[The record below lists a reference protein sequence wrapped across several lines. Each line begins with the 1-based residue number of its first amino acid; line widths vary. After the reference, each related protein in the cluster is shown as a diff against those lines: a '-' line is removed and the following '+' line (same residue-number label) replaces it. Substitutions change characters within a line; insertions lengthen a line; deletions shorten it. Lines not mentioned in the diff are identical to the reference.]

1 MLETFLQEI
10 PAQALGKA
18 QDINLDIPYENC
30 NSEINDLLGRTVLL
44 GGKRLRPLLTYLMGK
59 FFGVEESRLDACAQS
74 IEMVHAASLAHDDV
88 VDNAS
93 TRRGRDSINAATSN
107 KHAVLAGDYL
117 LASVITNLCKQ
128 ESPVLVSEMSRV
140 IMDLAE
146 GEWIQLDAIDKKD
159 YSVEL
164 IQTIALKKTASVMS
178 WCAVSPAI
186 LSNQSEEVVELARQ
200 FGVHLGLGFQLMDD
214 TLDFGGNSQKDAH
227 LDMENGV
234 ISAVYFEWLSSHPEK
249 LAAFREGAEF
259 KSLFNED
266 GLENAIESVKKQ
278 AHANLDR
285 AEEILHEIARKAKT
299 EKSFEELEKDLKP
312 LAFILRFI
320 GRRDF

>member
-10 PAQALGKA
+10 PAHALGKA

-30 NSEINDLLGRTVLL
+30 NQEINDLLGRTVLL
-44 GGKRLRPLLTYLMGK
+44 GGKRLRPLLTYLMGA
-59 FFGVEESRLDACAQS
+59 FFDVDEARLDVCAQS

-93 TRRGRDSINAATSN
+93 TRRGRDSINAASSN
-107 KHAVLAGDYL
+107 KEAVLAGDYL

-128 ESPVLVSEMSRV
+128 ELPILVSEMSKV

-146 GEWIQLDAIDKKD
+146 GEWIQLDAIEKKD
-159 YSVEL
+159 YTEEL
-164 IQTIALKKTASVMS
+164 IRTIALKKTSSVMS

-186 LSNQSEEVVELARQ
+186 LSNQSDEVIELARQ
-200 FGVHLGLGFQLMDD
+200 FGVHIGLGFQLMDD

-234 ISAVYFEWLSSHPEK
+234 ISAVYFDWLVNHPEK
-249 LAAFREGAEF
+249 LEAFKNGSDF

-266 GLENAIESVKKQ
+266 GLNESIENVKGQ

-299 EKSFEELEKDLKP
+299 DKSYEELESDLKP

>member
-10 PAQALGKA
+10 PASALGKA
-18 QDINLDIPYENC
+18 QSLNMDVPYESC
-30 NSEINDLLGRTVLL
+30 NEEINGLLGRTVFL
-44 GGKRLRPLLTYLMGK
+44 GGKRLRPLLTYLLGE
-59 FFGVEESRLDACAQS
+59 FFGVEEKRLDVCAQS

-93 TRRGRDSINAATSN
+93 TRRGNDSINAASSN
-107 KHAVLAGDYL
+107 KQAVLAGDYL
-117 LASVITNLCKQ
+117 LASVITNLCK
-128 ESPVLVSEMSRV
+128 EATPVLVEEMSKV

-146 GEWIQLDAIDKKD
+146 GEWIQLEAIDKKD
-159 YSVEL
+159 YSAEL
-164 IQTIALKKTASVMS
+164 IRTIALKKTASVMS

-186 LSNQSEEVVELARQ
+186 LANQNEEVVELARQ

-227 LDMENGV
+227 LDLENGV
-234 ISAVYFEWLSSHPEK
+234 ISAVYFEWLCNHPEK
-249 LAAFREGAEF
+249 LKAFKEGANF
-259 KSLFNED
+259 KDLFSEE
-266 GLENAIESVKKQ
+266 GLDIAVESVKAQ

-299 EKSFEELEKDLKP
+299 EKSFEELEAALKP
-312 LAFILRFI
+312 LAFILKFI

>member
-18 QDINLDIPYENC
+18 QDINLDIPYEKC
-30 NSEINDLLGRTVLL
+30 NEEINHLLGKTVLL
-44 GGKRLRPLLTYLMGK
+44 GGKRLRPLLTYLMGR
-59 FFGVEESRLDACAQS
+59 FFGVDDEKLDACAQS

-93 TRRGRDSINAATSN
+93 TRRGRDSINAASSN

-117 LASVITNLCKQ
+117 LASVIMNLCKQ
-128 ESPVLVSEMSRV
+128 DMPILVSEMSRV

-146 GEWIQLDAIDKKD
+146 GEWIQLEAIDKKN

-164 IQTIALKKTASVMS
+164 IRNIALKKTASVMS

-186 LSNQSEEVVELARQ
+186 LSHQSEEVISLARD

-214 TLDFGGNSQKDAH
+214 TLDFGGASQKDA
-227 LDMENGV
+227 N
-234 ISAVYFEWLSSHPEK
+234 
-249 LAAFREGAEF
+249 
-259 KSLFNED
+259 
-266 GLENAIESVKKQ
+266 
-278 AHANLDR
+278 
-285 AEEILHEIARKAKT
+285 
-299 EKSFEELEKDLKP
+299 
-312 LAFILRFI
+312 
-320 GRRDF
+320 

>member
-18 QDINLDIPYENC
+18 QDLDMEIPYESC
-30 NSEINDLLGRTVLL
+30 NKEINSLLGKTVFL
-44 GGKRLRPLLTYLMGK
+44 GGKRLRPLLTFLMGQ
-59 FFGVEESRLDACAQS
+59 FFGVDEDRLEVCAQS

-93 TRRGRDSINAATSN
+93 TRRGKDSINAAASN
-107 KHAVLAGDYL
+107 KKAVLAGDYL

-140 IMDLAE
+140 IMELAE
-146 GEWIQLDAIDKKD
+146 GEWIQLEAIDKKD
-159 YSVEL
+159 YSVDL
-164 IQTIALKKTASVMS
+164 IRTIALKKTASVMS

-186 LSNQSEEVVELARQ
+186 ISNQEEEVVELARE

-227 LDMENGV
+227 LDLENGV
-234 ISAVYFEWLSSHPEK
+234 ISAVYFEWLNNHPEK
-249 LAAFREGAEF
+249 LLAFKAGTEL
-259 KSLFNED
+259 KDLYSQD
-266 GLENAIESVKKQ
+266 GIQLAVESVKAQ

-299 EKSFEELEKDLKP
+299 NKSFEELERDLKP
-312 LAFILRFI
+312 LSFILRFI

>member
-18 QDINLDIPYENC
+18 QELDLDVPFENC
-30 NSEINDLLGRTVLL
+30 NREINDLLGRTVLL
-44 GGKRLRPLLTYLMGK
+44 GGKRLRPLLTFLMGN
-59 FFGVEESRLDACAQS
+59 FFGVSEKGLDVCAQS

-88 VDNAS
+88 VDNAT
-93 TRRGRDSINAATSN
+93 TRRGKESINAASSN

-117 LASVITNLCKQ
+117 LASVITNLSKQ
-128 ESPVLVSEMSRV
+128 EKPILVAEMSRV

-146 GEWIQLDAIDKKD
+146 GEWIQLEAIDEKN
-159 YSVEL
+159 YSTDL
-164 IQTIALKKTASVMS
+164 IRKIALKKTASVMS

-186 LSNQSEEVVELARQ
+186 LAEQTEDVIELARE

-234 ISAVYFEWLSSHPEK
+234 ISAVYYEWLSNHPSKKDEFLNGK
-249 LAAFREGAEF
+249 SFKDVFTGEGIEM
-259 KSLFNED
+259 
-266 GLENAIESVKKQ
+266 AIESVKNQ

-285 AEEILHEIARKAKT
+285 AEEILDEIARKAKT
-299 EKSFEELEKDLKP
+299 TKSFEELEKDLQP
-312 LAFILRFI
+312 LKFILRFI